1 MKSPLTLRGR
11 TGQGNVL
18 KGMFLL
24 ARGRAAGLNEFGNST
39 NALAA
44 SVAPLIAFPL
54 VGSVLLAV
62 NGDPKVAILAFISR
76 MCVVM
81 ALSLVTYEFAHR
93 VQRDETWLRTA
104 TALNWSFWMVIPLL
118 LIAGICGAVLVQ
130 AGVKEKLAEQI
141 MIGVMGAYML
151 WYHWFT
157 VRNGLRLGIWTA
169 VGLVIITNVVIG
181 LLALGP
187 DVIDMAMSGQL
198 QSFLT
203 WA

>member
-11 TGQGNVL
+11 KQPGNVL
-18 KGMFLL
+18 KGVFLL
-24 ARGRAAGLNEFGNST
+24 ARGRAAGLEEFGNST

-44 SVAPLIAFPL
+44 AAAPLVAFPL

-81 ALSLVTYEFAHR
+81 AMALVTYEFAHR
-93 VQRDETWLRTA
+93 LHRDETWLRTA
-104 TALNWSFWMVIPLL
+104 TALYWSFWILVPLL
-118 LIAGICGAVLVQ
+118 LIAGVCGALLVS
-130 AGVKEKLAEQI
+130 AGLKEILAEKI
-141 MIGVMGAYML
+141 MIGVMGVYML

-157 VRNGLRLGIWTA
+157 VRNGLRLGLWAA
-169 VGLVIITNVVIG
+169 VGLVAITNVVVG

-187 DVIDMAMSGQL
+187 DLIDMAMNGQL
-198 QSFLT
+198 RTFLT
-203 WA
+203 GG

>member
-1 MKSPLTLRGR
+1 VKSPLNLRG
-11 TGQGNVL
+11 GKLQGNVL

-24 ARGRAAGLNEFGNST
+24 ARGRAAGLEEFGNTS

-44 SVAPLIAFPL
+44 SAAPLIAFPL

-93 VQRDETWLRTA
+93 MQRDETWLRTV
-104 TALNWSFWMVIPLL
+104 TALNWSFWILVPLL
-118 LIAGICGAVLVQ
+118 LIAGICGAVLVS
-130 AGVKEKLAEQI
+130 AGLKEKLAEQI
-141 MIGVMGAYML
+141 MIALMGAYLL

-157 VRNGLRLGIWTA
+157 VRNGLRLGIWAA
-169 VGLVIITNVVIG
+169 VALVVITNLVVG

-187 DVIDMAMSGQL
+187 DLIDMAMSGQL
-198 QSFLT
+198 RNFFSGS
-203 WA
+203 